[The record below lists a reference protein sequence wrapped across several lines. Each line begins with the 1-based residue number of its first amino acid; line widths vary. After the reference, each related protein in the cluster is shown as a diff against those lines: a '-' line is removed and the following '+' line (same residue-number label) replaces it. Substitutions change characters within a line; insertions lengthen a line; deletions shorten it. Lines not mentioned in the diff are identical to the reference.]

1 MRRKAKI
8 YSNEIFARNFE
19 ALMFAKG
26 LTLREISEITSL
38 PVSSISTWKR
48 GRVPRAAAARRMLEK
63 VFGVPLEEMSR
74 GELSPREIIFSNDA
88 SPSAAQKCVAL
99 IRAHV
104 DALVAERPTAAQA
117 RGLLRALRAAFPL
130 GKDIGKP

>member
-1 MRRKAKI
+1 MRRKSKI

-26 LTLREISEITSL
+26 LTLREISEMTSL

-48 GRVPRAAAARRMLEK
+48 GRVPRAGRARRMLEK
-63 VFGVPLEEMSR
+63 VFGVGVEEMSR
-74 GELSPREIIFSNDA
+74 GGLSPREIIFAN
-88 SPSAAQKCVAL
+88 AAPAGGAPECGAL

-104 DALVAERPTAAQA
+104 EALVAGCSTAAQA
-117 RGLLRALRAAFPL
+117 RALLRALRKAFPL
-130 GKDIGKP
+130 GKNIEKR